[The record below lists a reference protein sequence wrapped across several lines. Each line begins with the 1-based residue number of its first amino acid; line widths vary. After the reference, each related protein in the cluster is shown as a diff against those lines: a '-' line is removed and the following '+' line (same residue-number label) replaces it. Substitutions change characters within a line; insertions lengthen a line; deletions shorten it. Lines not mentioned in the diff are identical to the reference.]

1 MYGCSKQHTL
11 PLSHENIV
19 LHTSFY
25 DQIYACIGN
34 NYVYILIC
42 VLV

>member
-1 MYGCSKQHTL
+1 MYGGSKQHTL
-11 PLSHENIV
+11 LLSHENIV
-19 LHTSFY
+19 LHTSLY
-25 DQIYACIGN
+25 DQNYAIMGN